1 MYDNRHYHLAKKIF
15 LKCFIL
21 CLSVVIFV
29 ASSYANDI
37 IIEIKETSKLP
48 IHAYESRESVA
59 NIIAIIG
66 GNGLKNKNGKS
77 RNFLVRKKEV
87 FIDGLMNFY
96 LLPNYTKKEKASYEI
111 RVSDERMQ
119 RIMALVKKIK
129 ERNGRPVFI
138 VGFSRGSVDA
148 GQFAKKY
155 PDQISGIVLA
165 SGIYTN
171 NSRKAEFY
179 SMQMII
185 GDTVETPTLLVHHS
199 DDNCIATPFEY
210 SEEFYENLNA
220 PSKMFLSYS
229 GGLSNGGE
237 CGPLNYHGFE
247 GVGKNV
253 ASEISSWI
261 RDAVKIE

>member
-1 MYDNRHYHLAKKIF
+1 MHHNRHSHCAKNFF
-15 LKCFIL
+15 LKCFIF
-21 CLSVVIFV
+21 CISTVIFV

-37 IIEIKETSKLP
+37 TIEIKETSKLP

-66 GNGLKNKNGKS
+66 GKGLKNKNGKS
-77 RNFLVRKKEV
+77 RNFLVRKKKV

-96 LLPNYTKKEKASYEI
+96 LLPNYTKKEKASYDL

-119 RIMALVKKIK
+119 RILALVKKIK
-129 ERNGRPVFI
+129 ERNGKPIFI

-185 GDTVETPTLLVHHS
+185 GDTVETPILLVHHS
-199 DDNCIATPFEY
+199 DDGCIATPFEY
-210 SEEFYENLNA
+210 AEEFYANLNA

-237 CGPLNYHGFE
+237 CGPFNYHGFE
-247 GVGKNV
+247 GEERKV
-253 ASEISSWI
+253 ADMIASWL
-261 RDAVKIE
+261 VKTNAD

>member
-1 MYDNRHYHLAKKIF
+1 MYYNGRYNCTKTFFLKFIIIF
-15 LKCFIL
+15 LFT
-21 CLSVVIFV
+21 VIFV
-29 ASSYANDI
+29 SSSFAKDMK
-37 IIEIKETSKLP
+37 IEIKETSNLP
-48 IHAYESRESVA
+48 IHIYESRESVA

-66 GNGLKNKNGKS
+66 GKGLKNKNGKS
-77 RNFLVRKKEV
+77 RNFLVRKREV

-111 RVSDERMQ
+111 RVSDERMK
-119 RIMALVKKIK
+119 RILALVKNIK
-129 ERNGRPVFI
+129 ERNGKPVII

-171 NSRKAEFY
+171 ISRKAEFY

-185 GDTVETPTLLVHHS
+185 GDTVETPTLIAHHS

-210 SEEFYENLNA
+210 AEKFYMNLNA
-220 PSKMFLSYS
+220 PSKRLLSYS
-229 GGLSNGGE
+229 EGLTNGGE
-237 CGPLNYHGFE
+237 CGPLNHHGFE
-247 GVGKNV
+247 GIGENV
-253 ASEISSWI
+253 VNEITNWI
-261 RDAVKIE
+261 RETVRIE

>member
-1 MYDNRHYHLAKKIF
+1 MCLNKHSDCIKNFF
-15 LKCFIL
+15 LKSIISF
-21 CLSVVIFV
+21 LSTVIFV
-29 ASSYANDI
+29 ASSSAEDI
-37 IIEIKETSKLP
+37 TIEIKETSNLP
-48 IHAYESRESVA
+48 IHVYESRESVA

-66 GNGLKNKNGKS
+66 GKGLKNKNGKS
-77 RNFLVRKKEV
+77 RNFLVQQKKV

-96 LLPNYTKKEKASYEI
+96 LLPNYTKKEKASYET
-111 RVSDERMQ
+111 RVSDERMK
-119 RIMALVKKIK
+119 RVLALVKKIK
-129 ERNGRPVFI
+129 ERNGKPVFI

-199 DDNCIATPFEY
+199 DDSCIATPFEY
-210 SEEFYENLNA
+210 AEDFYKNLNA

-229 GGLSNGGE
+229 KGLSSGGE
-237 CGPLNYHGFE
+237 CGPLNHHGFE
-247 GVGKNV
+247 GIGENV
-253 ASEISSWI
+253 ASNITSWI
-261 RDAVKIE
+261 RDTVK

>member
-1 MYDNRHYHLAKKIF
+1 
-15 LKCFIL
+15 
-21 CLSVVIFV
+21 
-29 ASSYANDI
+29 
-37 IIEIKETSKLP
+37 
-48 IHAYESRESVA
+48 
-59 NIIAIIG
+59 
-66 GNGLKNKNGKS
+66 
-77 RNFLVRKKEV
+77 
-87 FIDGLMNFY
+87 
-96 LLPNYTKKEKASYEI
+96 
-111 RVSDERMQ
+111 
-119 RIMALVKKIK
+119 MALVKKIK

>member
-1 MYDNRHYHLAKKIF
+1 MHHNRHSHCVKNFF

-21 CLSVVIFV
+21 CISTVIFV

-37 IIEIKETSKLP
+37 TIEIKETSKLP

-66 GNGLKNKNGKS
+66 GKGLKNKNGKS
-77 RNFLVRKKEV
+77 RNFLVRKKKV

-96 LLPNYTKKEKASYEI
+96 LLPNYTKKEKASYDI

-119 RIMALVKKIK
+119 RILALVKKIK
-129 ERNGRPVFI
+129 ERNGKPTFI

-148 GQFAKKY
+148 GKFAKKY

-185 GDTVETPTLLVHHS
+185 GDTVETPILLVHHS
-199 DDNCIATPFEY
+199 DDSCIATPFEY
-210 SEEFYENLNA
+210 AEEFYANLNA

-237 CGPLNYHGFE
+237 CGPFNYHGFE

-253 ASEISSWI
+253 ASEITSWI
-261 RDAVKIE
+261 RDAVKI